1 MATTNLLS
9 LELFSLCIVLV
20 ISIVVLSD
28 FLNEIFT
35 AFESDVCVTTEKGE
49 VVDKTIV
56 VLSKKNIIDLY
67 VRINCNKVIHA

>member
-1 MATTNLLS
+1 MKY
-9 LELFSLCIVLV
+9 
-20 ISIVVLSD
+20 
-28 FLNEIFT
+28 IFT

-67 VRINCNKVIHA
+67 VRINCNKVIYA